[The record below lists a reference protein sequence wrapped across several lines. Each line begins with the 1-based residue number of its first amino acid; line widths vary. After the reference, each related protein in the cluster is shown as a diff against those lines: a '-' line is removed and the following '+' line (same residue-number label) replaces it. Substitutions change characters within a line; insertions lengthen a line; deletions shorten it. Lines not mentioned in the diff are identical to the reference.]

1 MCTSNDDTVGSLYL
15 RRLAWALAA
24 GQCDEYRKF
33 KCFLNNISLS
43 SDTNESTSIIHRE
56 CNKGFEYF
64 KEDMGDFYWTDYIP
78 WSAYVPNYK
87 LKPTLTST
95 TQSKPTTQST
105 TVTEATPTTQATPT
119 THVTSTLQASAPPL
133 PSKTGLPEPMVIVP
147 ACHQYS
153 LQPSAPPIDLVLPSY
168 EEAMAE
174 LPAFTKEVKTF

>member
-1 MCTSNDDTVGSLYL
+1 MPHCLKSHVS
-15 RRLAWALAA
+15 AH
-24 GQCDEYRKF
+24 
-33 KCFLNNISLS
+33 ISLS
-43 SDTNESTSIIHRE
+43 PDTNESTSIIHRE

-64 KEDMGDFYWTDYIP
+64 KEDRKDFYKTDYIP

-105 TVTEATPTTQATPT
+105 TVTQATSTSQATPS
-119 THVTSTLQASAPPL
+119 THATSTLQASGELVYQAPPL
-133 PSKTGLPEPMVIVP
+133 PSKTGLPAPMFIEPS
-147 ACHQYS
+147 CHQNS

-174 LPAFTKEVKTF
+174 LPAFTNEVRTLKQ